1 MECGGDGFLPGGN
14 CVCDFNYD
22 SAVNIGDLL
31 LFLAA
36 FSNYWTGPYDI
47 DDNGSIGTGDLLL
60 FLGDFGQAC
69 E

>member
-1 MECGGDGFLPGGN
+1 MTQTR
-14 CVCDFNYD
+14 
-22 SAVNIGDLL
+22 ALL

-36 FSNYWTGPYDI
+36 FSNYWTGPYDL
-47 DDNGSIGTGDLLL
+47 DTNGSVGTGDLLL